1 VIVHGR
7 FTKPFSGNIKL
18 RGKIAGQPYEREIA
32 VNLPA
37 SEPANDSLASL
48 WARTRIDE
56 LSSDKLRAANPAKV
70 ADYEKEIAN
79 LGLEFR
85 LLTNFTSFVAVEDRV
100 VNQNGKP
107 VTIQVPAIVPEGV
120 DPVKSGATV
129 DVSSENASVIRVGGA
144 GGGGGLQTTNSTPS
158 TVGTRQL
165 NSLPVN
171 GRSTADYLTL
181 TSGVAETVTV
191 TGSSKASKQKTKREK
206 SLASGTGNGYGSG
219 SGNGTGSGYG
229 NGTGS
234 GDGAAGAPP
243 PPKAPKTAA
252 ELRDDMLKSKM
263 HSWVY
268 ALMSRLKNNVAT
280 PAKNESQFVR
290 EGKASVELDLS
301 SISDSVRAKL
311 KAAGFEILK
320 ENKTKLSGRIS
331 IDKLASLA
339 DVDEVKLILPL
350 ING

>member
-1 VIVHGR
+1 
-7 FTKPFSGNIKL
+7 
-18 RGKIAGQPYEREIA
+18 
-32 VNLPA
+32 
-37 SEPANDSLASL
+37 
-48 WARTRIDE
+48 
-56 LSSDKLRAANPAKV
+56 
-70 ADYEKEIAN
+70 
-79 LGLEFR
+79 
-85 LLTNFTSFVAVEDRV
+85 
-100 VNQNGKP
+100 
-107 VTIQVPAIVPEGV
+107 V

-129 DVSSENASVIRVGGA
+129 DVASENASVIRVGGA

-191 TGSSKASKQKTKREK
+191 TGSSKAPKQKTKRDK
-206 SLASGTGNGYGSG
+206 SLASGTGTGYGSG
-219 SGNGTGSGYG
+219 SGNGMGSGYG

-234 GDGAAGAPP
+234 RDGAAGAPP
-243 PPKAPKTAA
+243 PPKAPKTAG
-252 ELRDDMLKSKM
+252 ELHDEMLKSKM

-268 ALMSRLKNNVAT
+268 ALTSRLKNNVAI
-280 PAKNESQFVR
+280 PAENESQFVR
-290 EGKASVELDLS
+290 EGKASVELELS
-301 SISDSVRAKL
+301 GISDNVRAKL

-339 DVDEVKLILPL
+339 DIDEVKLILPL